1 MRSINTL
8 LILLCCLSLNAQTW
22 RANLYAG
29 YVMGETIFSATDPKS
44 GATNRINGGLHL
56 ATGLEYRK
64 QEKRGFELLLF
75 NQSTTI
81 SDWYYQEG
89 GEERTTNLK
98 AQFNHLMFS
107 AMNYGKAAKVQP
119 FGGLMVGVGL
129 INLKNPANQVSQFS
143 PKAAF
148 GLRGGLNVSSSNSL
162 KVRMYSNLLW
172 TMKGIGGDFAS
183 NKTGNT
189 ITGGRPATMIQL
201 QTGASLHY
209 SFHKKKKKPTPAPK
223 VKPVKEPKPEKVKPV
238 KEPKPEKIKPVKEP
252 KPEKVKPVKEPKPEK
267 VKAVKEPKPEKVK
280 PVKEPKPEK
289 VKPVIEPKPEKV
301 KPVKEP
307 REKADSSKQRDLFS
321 WMPKQKPAE
330 PIEPTYKPKPL
341 SDPDV
346 AFKERKKILVQQLDL
361 HTDNLELRIFDN
373 GIIDD
378 DTIALFIN
386 NEKIRSFYRLKSES
400 LSLDY
405 LADDLPDTIDIVMVA
420 QNMGFIPPNTAVME
434 MVMNDKIYTL
444 GLESTDSTSAMV
456 RIINHRKKVKR
467 AEMAAV
473 EQRRRTDSV
482 AVIRKDSLNKVVK
495 IREMMDEQAVEISK
509 IMPGAELLRND
520 MDINLFFSNGMMF
533 KKNSF
538 EISET
543 YKRDVI
549 KFKDVI
555 DRFPGT
561 RIAVAGHTDDT
572 GTDEINNKLSLKRA
586 QAVYDLMIKTGVP
599 ANRMTVV
606 GYGKTRPR
614 FPNDSEANR
623 LKNRR
628 VEIVITPER

>member
-8 LILLCCLSLNAQTW
+8 LILLFSLSLNAQTW

-29 YVMGETIFSATDPKS
+29 YVMGETIFSATDPKT

-64 QEKRGFELLLF
+64 QEKRGYELLLF

-89 GEERTTNLK
+89 GEERSTNLK

-107 AMNYGKAAKVQP
+107 AMNYGKMGAKVQP
-119 FGGLMVGVGL
+119 FGGLMAGVGFV
-129 INLKNPANQVSQFS
+129 NLKNPDNQVGHFS
-143 PKAAF
+143 LKPAW
-148 GLRGGLNVSSSNSL
+148 GLRGGLNLSTANSL
-162 KVRMYSNLLW
+162 KLRVYSNLLW
-172 TMKGIGGDFAS
+172 TMKGIGGNFAS
-183 NKTGNT
+183 KTSGNT
-189 ITGGRPATMIQL
+189 VTTGRPATMIQL
-201 QTGASLHY
+201 QTGASLY
-209 SFHKKKKKPTPAPK
+209 YTFQKKEKKPAPAPIIKPAKEPKPEKIKPVKETKPEK

-238 KEPKPEKIKPVKEP
+238 KEPKPEK
-252 KPEKVKPVKEPKPEK
+252 VKPVKEPKPEK
-267 VKAVKEPKPEKVK
+267 APRVKQ
-280 PVKEPKPEK
+280 
-289 VKPVIEPKPEKV
+289 
-301 KPVKEP
+301 
-307 REKADSSKQRDLFS
+307 DSAKQRDVFA
-321 WMPKQKPAE
+321 WMPKQKPSETAA
-330 PIEPTYKPKPL
+330 PTYKPKPL
-341 SDPDV
+341 SDPDL
-346 AFKERKKILVQQLDL
+346 AFRERKKVLVQQLDL
-361 HTDNLELRIFDN
+361 NTDNLELRIFDN

-405 LADDLPDTIDIVMVA
+405 LADNLPDTIDIVMVA

-434 MVMNDKIYTL
+434 MVMNDKVYTL

-473 EQRRRTDSV
+473 VQRRRTDSV

-509 IMPGAELLRND
+509 IMPGAELVRNGV
-520 MDINLFFSNGMMF
+520 DINLFFSNGMMF

-628 VEIVITPER
+628 VEVVITPER

>member
-8 LILLCCLSLNAQTW
+8 LILLFSLSLNAQTW

-29 YVMGETIFSATDPKS
+29 YVMGETIFSATDPKT

-64 QEKRGFELLLF
+64 QEKRGYELLLF

-89 GEERTTNLK
+89 VEERSTNLK

-107 AMNYGKAAKVQP
+107 AMNYGKMGTKVQP
-119 FGGLMVGVGL
+119 FGGLMAGVGF
-129 INLKNPANQVSQFS
+129 INLKNPDNQVGQFS
-143 PKAAF
+143 PKPAW
-148 GLRGGLNVSSSNSL
+148 GLRGGLNLSTANSL
-162 KVRMYSNLLW
+162 KLRVYSNLLW
-172 TMKGIGGDFAS
+172 TMKGLGGNFAS
-183 NKTGNT
+183 KTSGNT
-189 ITGGRPATMIQL
+189 FTTGRTATMIQL
-201 QTGASLHY
+201 QTGASLNY
-209 SFHKKKKKPTPAPK
+209 TFQKKEKKPAPAPRI
-223 VKPVKEPKPEKVKPV
+223 KPV

-267 VKAVKEPKPEKVK
+267 APRVKQ
-280 PVKEPKPEK
+280 
-289 VKPVIEPKPEKV
+289 
-301 KPVKEP
+301 
-307 REKADSSKQRDLFS
+307 DSAKQRDVFA
-321 WMPKQKPAE
+321 WMPKQKPSETAA
-330 PIEPTYKPKPL
+330 PTYKPKPL
-341 SDPDV
+341 SDPDL
-346 AFKERKKILVQQLDL
+346 AFRERKKVLVQQLDL
-361 HTDNLELRIFDN
+361 NTDNLELRIFDN

-400 LSLDY
+400 LSLDF
-405 LADDLPDTIDIVMVA
+405 LAENLPDTIDIVMVA

-473 EQRRRTDSV
+473 VQRRRTDSV

-509 IMPGAELLRND
+509 IMPGAELARNGV
-520 MDINLFFSNGMMF
+520 DINLFFSNGMMF

-538 EISET
+538 EMSET
-543 YKRDVI
+543 YKRDVM
-549 KFKDVI
+549 KFKEVI

-561 RIAVAGHTDDT
+561 RISVTGHTDDT

-628 VEIVITPER
+628 VEVVITPER

>member
-1 MRSINTL
+1 MS
-8 LILLCCLSLNAQTW
+8 LSAQTW

-29 YVMGETIFSATDPKS
+29 YVMGETIFSATDPKT
-44 GATNRINGGLHL
+44 GATNRIKGGLHL

-64 QEKRGFELLLF
+64 QEKRGYELLLF

-81 SDWYYQEG
+81 TDWYYQEQ
-89 GEERTTNLK
+89 GEARITNLK

-107 AMNYGKAAKVQP
+107 AMNYSKGGKKVQP
-119 FGGLMVGVGL
+119 FGGLMAGVGF
-129 INLKNPANQVSQFS
+129 INLKNPDNQVSQFS
-143 PKAAF
+143 AKPAW
-148 GLRGGLNVSSSNSL
+148 GLRGGLNLSNQSTL
-162 KVRMYSNLLW
+162 KVRIYSNLLW
-172 TMKGIGGDFAS
+172 TMKGIGGNFAS
-183 NKTGNT
+183 NTAGNT
-189 ITGGRPATMIQL
+189 LTTGREATMIQL
-201 QTGASLHY
+201 QTGASLY
-209 SFHKKKKKPTPAPK
+209 YAFQKKEKKPAPAPK

-238 KEPKPEKIKPVKEP
+238 KEPKPEKVKPVKEP

-267 VKAVKEPKPEKVK
+267 VKPVKEPKPEKVK

-289 VKPVIEPKPEKV
+289 VKLVKEPKPEKV
-301 KPVKEP
+301 KPVREP
-307 REKADSSKQRDLFS
+307 KPEKAPRVKQDSTKQRDMFG
-321 WMPKQKPAE
+321 WIPKQKQAE
-330 PIEPTYKPKPL
+330 PTEPVYKPKPL

-346 AFKERKKILVQQLDL
+346 AFRERKKVLVDQLDL
-361 HTDNLELRIFDN
+361 YTDNLELRIFDN

-378 DTIALFIN
+378 DTIAIFIN

-405 LADDLPDTIDIVMVA
+405 LAENLPDTIDIVMVA

-456 RIINHRKKVKR
+456 RIINHRKKAKR

-482 AVIRKDSLNKVVK
+482 EVVRKDSLNRVVK
-495 IREMMDEQAVEISK
+495 IKEMMDEQAVEISK
-509 IMPGAELLRND
+509 IMPGTELVRNN
-520 MDINLFFSNGMMF
+520 MDINLFYSNGMMF

-538 EISET
+538 EISES
-543 YKRDVI
+543 YKRDVV

-555 DRFPGT
+555 EKFPGT
-561 RIAVAGHTDDT
+561 SIIVAGHTDDT

-599 ANRMTVV
+599 ANRMKVV
-606 GYGKTRPR
+606 GYGETRPR

-628 VEIVITPER
+628 VEIVITPDQ

>member
-1 MRSINTL
+1 
-8 LILLCCLSLNAQTW
+8 
-22 RANLYAG
+22 
-29 YVMGETIFSATDPKS
+29 MGETIFSATDPKT

-64 QEKRGFELLLF
+64 QEKRGYELLLF

-81 SDWYYQEG
+81 SDWYYQER
-89 GEERTTNLK
+89 GEERTTNLN
-98 AQFNHLMFS
+98 AQLNHIMFS
-107 AMNYGKAAKVQP
+107 AMNYTKAGGKVQP
-119 FGGLMVGVGL
+119 FGGLMAGVGL
-129 INLKNPANQVSQFS
+129 VNLKNPDNQVSQFS
-143 PKAAF
+143 PKAAW
-148 GLRGGLNVSSSNSL
+148 GLRGGLNISGQSSL
-162 KVRMYSNLLW
+162 KVRIYSNLLW
-172 TMKGIGGDFAS
+172 TMKGISGNFSS
-183 NKTGNT
+183 NTSGNT
-189 ITGGRPATMIQL
+189 ITTGRPATMIQL
-201 QTGASLHY
+201 QTGASLY
-209 SFHKKKKKPTPAPK
+209 YAFQKKEKKPAA
-223 VKPVKEPKPEKVKPV
+223 EP
-238 KEPKPEKIKPVKEP
+238 KIKPVKEP

-267 VKAVKEPKPEKVK
+267 VKPVKEPKPEKVKPVKAPKPEKVK

-289 VKPVIEPKPEKV
+289 APRVKQ
-301 KPVKEP
+301 
-307 REKADSSKQRDLFS
+307 DSAKQRDLFA
-321 WMPKQKPAE
+321 WIPKQKPAE
-330 PIEPTYKPKPL
+330 PVEPLYKPKPL

-346 AFKERKKILVQQLDL
+346 AFKERKKVLVQQLDL

-378 DTIALFIN
+378 DTIAIFIN

-405 LADDLPDTIDIVMVA
+405 LAENLPDTIDIVMVA

-473 EQRRRTDSV
+473 EQRRRTDSI
-482 AVIRKDSLNKVVK
+482 AVIRKDSVNRIVK
-495 IREMMDEQAVEISK
+495 IKEMMDEQAVEISK
-509 IMPGAELLRND
+509 IMPGTELIRNN
-520 MDINLFFSNGMMF
+520 MDINLFYSNGMMF

-543 YKRDVI
+543 YKKDVI

-555 DRFPGT
+555 EKFPGT
-561 RIAVAGHTDDT
+561 RITVAGHTDDT

-599 ANRMTVV
+599 ATRMTVT
-606 GYGKTRPR
+606 GYGETRPR

-628 VEIVITPER
+628 VEIVITPNQ

>member
-8 LILLCCLSLNAQTW
+8 LILLFAMSLNAQTW

-29 YVMGETIFSATDPKS
+29 YVMGETIFSATDPKT

-64 QEKRGFELLLF
+64 QEKRGYELLLF
-75 NQSTTI
+75 NQSTTV
-81 SDWYYQEG
+81 SDWYYQEK
-89 GEERTTNLK
+89 GEEHTTNLK

-107 AMNYGKAAKVQP
+107 AMNYSKAGKKVQP
-119 FGGLMVGVGL
+119 FGGLMAGVGF
-129 INLKNPANQVSQFS
+129 INLKNPDNQVRQFS
-143 PKAAF
+143 PKAAW
-148 GLRGGLNVSSSNSL
+148 GLRGGLNISNQSNL
-162 KVRMYSNLLW
+162 KVRVYSNLLW
-172 TMKGIGGDFAS
+172 TMKGIGGNFSS
-183 NKTGNT
+183 NTSGNT
-189 ITGGRPATMIQL
+189 LTTGRPATMIQL
-201 QTGASLHY
+201 QTGASLY
-209 SFHKKKKKPTPAPK
+209 YTFQKKEKKPEPAPKIKPVKEPKPEKVKPVKEPKPEK

-267 VKAVKEPKPEKVK
+267 VQLAKEPSVK
-280 PVKEPKPEK
+280 Q
-289 VKPVIEPKPEKV
+289 
-301 KPVKEP
+301 
-307 REKADSSKQRDLFS
+307 DSTRVRDLFG
-321 WMPKQKPAE
+321 WIPKQKPAE
-330 PIEPTYKPKPL
+330 PVEPAYKPKPL

-346 AFKERKKILVQQLDL
+346 AFKERKKVLVEQLDL

-378 DTIALFIN
+378 DTIAIFIN

-405 LADDLPDTIDIVMVA
+405 LAENLPDTIDIVMVA

-434 MVMNDKIYTL
+434 MVMNEKIYTL

-456 RIINHRKKVKR
+456 RIINHRKKAKR

-482 AVIRKDSLNKVVK
+482 EVVRKDSLSRVVK
-495 IREMMDEQAVEISK
+495 IKEMMDEQAVEISK
-509 IMPGAELLRND
+509 IMPGTELVRTN
-520 MDINLFFSNGMMF
+520 MDINLFYSNGMMF

-538 EISET
+538 EISEA
-543 YKRDVI
+543 YKRDVV

-555 DRFPGT
+555 EKFPGT
-561 RIAVAGHTDDT
+561 RITVAGHTDDT

-586 QAVYDLMIKTGVP
+586 QALYDLMIKTGVP
-599 ANRMTVV
+599 ASRMTVV

-628 VEIVITPER
+628 VEIVITPDQ

>member
-8 LILLCCLSLNAQTW
+8 LLLLFSMSLSAQTW

-29 YVMGETIFSATDPKS
+29 YVMGETIFSATDPKT

-64 QEKRGFELLLF
+64 KEKRGYELLLF
-75 NQSTTI
+75 NQSTTV
-81 SDWYYQEG
+81 SDWYYQER
-89 GEERTTNLK
+89 GEGRTTNLR

-107 AMNYGKAAKVQP
+107 AMNYGKIGNKVQP
-119 FGGLMVGVGL
+119 FGGLMAGVGFV
-129 INLKNPANQVSQFS
+129 NLKNPDNQISQFT
-143 PKAAF
+143 PKAAW
-148 GLRGGLNVSSSNSL
+148 GLRGGLNLSSASSL
-162 KVRMYSNLLW
+162 KLRIYSNLLW
-172 TMKGIGGDFAS
+172 TMKGIGGNFAS
-183 NKTGNT
+183 NTSGNT
-189 ITGGRPATMIQL
+189 ITSGRPATMIQM
-201 QTGASLHY
+201 QTGASVYY
-209 SFHKKKKKPTPAPK
+209 SFHKKEKKPAPAP
-223 VKPVKEPKPEKVKPV
+223 
-238 KEPKPEKIKPVKEP
+238 KIKPVKEP

-267 VKAVKEPKPEKVK
+267 VKPVKEPKPEKVK

-289 VKPVIEPKPEKV
+289 VKPVETPKPEKV

-307 REKADSSKQRDLFS
+307 KPEKAPRVKQDSAKQRDLFA
-321 WMPKQKPAE
+321 WIPKQKPAE
-330 PIEPTYKPKPL
+330 PEAPVYKPKPL
-341 SDPDV
+341 SDPDQ
-346 AFKERKKILVQQLDL
+346 AFKDRKKILVEQLDL

-386 NEKIRSFYRLKSES
+386 NQKIRSFYRLKSES

-405 LADDLPDTIDIVMVA
+405 LAENLPDTIDIVMVA

-456 RIINHRKKVKR
+456 RIINHRKKAKR

-473 EQRRRTDSV
+473 EQRRRTDSI

-509 IMPGAELLRND
+509 IMPGAELVRND

-543 YKRDVI
+543 YQRDVG

-561 RIAVAGHTDDT
+561 KISVTGHTDDT

-599 ANRMTVV
+599 PNRMTVI

>member
-8 LILLCCLSLNAQTW
+8 LILLFSLSLNAQTW

-29 YVMGETIFSATDPKS
+29 YVMGETIFSATDPKT

-64 QEKRGFELLLF
+64 QEKRGYELLLF

-98 AQFNHLMFS
+98 AQFNHVMFS
-107 AMNYGKAAKVQP
+107 AMNYGKMGAKVQP
-119 FGGLMVGVGL
+119 FGGLMAGVGFV
-129 INLKNPANQVSQFS
+129 NLKNPDNQVGQFS
-143 PKAAF
+143 PKPAW
-148 GLRGGLNVSSSNSL
+148 GLRGGLNLSTANSL
-162 KVRMYSNLLW
+162 KLRVYSNLLW
-172 TMKGIGGDFAS
+172 TMKGIGGNFAS
-183 NKTGNT
+183 KTSGNT
-189 ITGGRPATMIQL
+189 VTTGRTATMIQL
-201 QTGASLHY
+201 QTGASLNY
-209 SFHKKKKKPTPAPK
+209 TFKKKEKKPAPAPRI
-223 VKPVKEPKPEKVKPV
+223 KPV

-267 VKAVKEPKPEKVK
+267 VK

-289 VKPVIEPKPEKV
+289 APRVKQ
-301 KPVKEP
+301 
-307 REKADSSKQRDLFS
+307 DSAKQRDVFA
-321 WMPKQKPAE
+321 WMPKQKPSE
-330 PIEPTYKPKPL
+330 PAAPTYKPKPL
-341 SDPDV
+341 SDPDL
-346 AFKERKKILVQQLDL
+346 AFRERKKILVQQLDL
-361 HTDNLELRIFDN
+361 NTDNLELRIFDN

-405 LADDLPDTIDIVMVA
+405 LADNLPDTIDIVMVA

-473 EQRRRTDSV
+473 VQRRRTDSV

-509 IMPGAELLRND
+509 IMPGAELARNGV
-520 MDINLFFSNGMMF
+520 DINLFFSNGMMF

-549 KFKDVI
+549 KFKEVI

-561 RIAVAGHTDDT
+561 RISVTGHTDDT

-586 QAVYDLMIKTGVP
+586 QSVYDLMIKTGVP

-606 GYGKTRPR
+606 GYGKKLPR

-628 VEIVITPER
+628 VEVVITPER

>member
-8 LILLCCLSLNAQTW
+8 LILLFSMSLSAQTW

-29 YVMGETIFSATDPKS
+29 YVMGETIFSATDPKT

-64 QEKRGFELLLF
+64 QEKRGYELLLF

-81 SDWYYQEG
+81 SDWYYQER
-89 GEERTTNLK
+89 GEERISSLK

-107 AMNYGKAAKVQP
+107 AMNYSKGGKKVQP
-119 FGGLMVGVGL
+119 FGGLMAGVGF
-129 INLKNPANQVSQFS
+129 INLKNPDNQVSQFS
-143 PKAAF
+143 AKPAW
-148 GLRGGLNVSSSNSL
+148 GLRGGLNISNQSNL
-162 KVRMYSNLLW
+162 KVRVYSNLLW
-172 TMKGIGGDFAS
+172 TMKGIGGNFAS
-183 NKTGNT
+183 NTAGNT
-189 ITGGRPATMIQL
+189 LTTGREATMIQL
-201 QTGASLHY
+201 QTGASLYY
-209 SFHKKKKKPTPAPK
+209 SFHKKEKKPAPAP
-223 VKPVKEPKPEKVKPV
+223 
-238 KEPKPEKIKPVKEP
+238 KIKPVKEP

-267 VKAVKEPKPEKVK
+267 VKPVKEPKPEKVK

-289 VKPVIEPKPEKV
+289 VKPVKEPKPEKV

-307 REKADSSKQRDLFS
+307 KPEKAPRVKQDSTKQRDMFG
-321 WMPKQKPAE
+321 WIPKQKQAE
-330 PIEPTYKPKPL
+330 PTEPVYKPKPL

-346 AFKERKKILVQQLDL
+346 AFRERKKVLVDQLDL

-378 DTIALFIN
+378 DTIAIFIN

-405 LADDLPDTIDIVMVA
+405 LAENLPDTIDIVMVA

-456 RIINHRKKVKR
+456 RIINHRKKAKR

-482 AVIRKDSLNKVVK
+482 EVVRKDSLNRVVK
-495 IREMMDEQAVEISK
+495 IKEMMDEQAVEISK
-509 IMPGAELLRND
+509 IMPGTELVRSN
-520 MDINLFFSNGMMF
+520 MDINLFYSNGMMF

-538 EISET
+538 EISES
-543 YKRDVI
+543 YKRDVV

-555 DRFPGT
+555 EKFPGT
-561 RIAVAGHTDDT
+561 SIIVAGHTDDT

-599 ANRMTVV
+599 ANRMKVV
-606 GYGKTRPR
+606 GYGETRPR

-628 VEIVITPER
+628 VEIVITPDQ